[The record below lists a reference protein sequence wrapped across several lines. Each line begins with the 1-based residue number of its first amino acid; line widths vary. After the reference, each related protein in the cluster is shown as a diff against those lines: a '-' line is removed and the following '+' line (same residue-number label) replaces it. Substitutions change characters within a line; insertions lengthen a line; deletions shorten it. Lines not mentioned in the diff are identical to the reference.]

1 MTDKLEEVARAIGQ
15 EFYGTAWDKTSLFRQ
30 VICLKLAN
38 TAIEAM
44 RTMTPEMR
52 AVLEYQ
58 LDRQG
63 HDQTLEATW
72 NILIDA
78 ALAPADGGEG

>member
-1 MTDKLEEVARAIGQ
+1 MSDEMVRKVRDAIFSVPDGTPNLRDAVARA
-15 EFYGTAWDKTSLFRQ
+15 
-30 VICLKLAN
+30 
-38 TAIEAM
+38 AIEAM
-44 RTMTPEMR
+44 RTMTPELR

-78 ALAPADGGEG
+78 ALSPPADGDAA